1 VILAIFAN
9 VVATIITLGLLAA
22 LFAVWA
28 WCMMK
33 IAVGI
38 RQTARRFSSEA

>member
-1 VILAIFAN
+1 MLEVFAN
-9 VVATIITLGLLAA
+9 VVATLITLGILAI
-22 LFAVWA
+22 LFVAWA
-28 WCMMK
+28 WCMTK